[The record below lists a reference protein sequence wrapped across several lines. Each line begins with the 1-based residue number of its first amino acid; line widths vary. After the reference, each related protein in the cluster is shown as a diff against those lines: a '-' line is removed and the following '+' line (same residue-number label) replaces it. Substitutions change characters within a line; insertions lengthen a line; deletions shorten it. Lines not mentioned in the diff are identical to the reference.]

1 MDKSEV
7 TISFSI
13 KFIQVIKRVTGLLNI
28 GLFLLI
34 SYALTFKQ

>member
-28 GLFLLI
+28 RLFLLI
-34 SYALTFKQ
+34 SHALAFKQ